1 MGFRVDRKERD
12 GRRELRWHIQGHR
25 EQGKDGRDKSQ
36 EEGAETLSSSRLT
49 RASPVSSE
57 LSGGS
62 TEQPGFR
69 SETAVASALAPVN
82 EAEDAAELRD
92 SPGGRGHHLPVRAT
106 PLPRTGV
113 LGRPRPQ
120 RRGNEVE

>member
-1 MGFRVDRKERD
+1 MAHPRAQGA
-12 GRRELRWHIQGHR
+12 GQRWKG
-25 EQGKDGRDKSQ
+25 ESQ
-36 EEGAETLSSSRLT
+36 EEEAETLSSSHLT

-92 SPGGRGHHLPVRAT
+92 SPGGGAITSP
-106 PLPRTGV
+106 PG
-113 LGRPRPQ
+113 PRPSLGLVSWQ
-120 RRGNEVE
+120 GHAH

>member
-1 MGFRVDRKERD
+1 MAHPRAQGAEQRWKGER
-12 GRRELRWHIQGHR
+12 
-25 EQGKDGRDKSQ
+25 Q
-36 EEGAETLSSSRLT
+36 EEEAETLSSSRLT

-82 EAEDAAELRD
+82 EAEDACR
-92 SPGGRGHHLPVRAT
+92 RAT
-106 PLPRTGV
+106 
-113 LGRPRPQ
+113 
-120 RRGNEVE
+120 